1 MSYRSGGGQRGVGLP
16 SSADIYGGWGGLFSR
31 MFRGGKH
38 HSFLLFV
45 MEDGD
50 ASELWAILVL
60 PASAL
65 AGGDVAINALP
76 EAEITG

>member
-1 MSYRSGGGQRGVGLP
+1 
-16 SSADIYGGWGGLFSR
+16 